1 MSGDGVRGVDVFP
14 HDQIR
19 FVSIA
24 CSPHGTLYAVDAHG
38 RLWGAFTEWTQ
49 IRRPT
54 EADGDRE
61 DARLAVP
68 RFNPEGA

>member
-1 MSGDGVRGVDVFP
+1 
-14 HDQIR
+14 
-19 FVSIA
+19 
-24 CSPHGTLYAVDAHG
+24 VDAHG

-68 RFNPEGA
+68 RFNPEGK